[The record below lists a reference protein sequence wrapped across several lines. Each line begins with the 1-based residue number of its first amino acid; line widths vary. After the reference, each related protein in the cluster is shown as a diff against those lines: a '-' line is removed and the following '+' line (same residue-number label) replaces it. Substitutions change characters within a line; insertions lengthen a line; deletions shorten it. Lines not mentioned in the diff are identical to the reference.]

1 MGLRNREKTVK
12 PPVTKIEM
20 IEKTTKIIEIIKEK
34 IDQPD
39 QTSPSAYTNWLRPV
53 AKAAEYG
60 SLTFEYEIRK
70 EMTNPAEIL
79 HGGVVAGI
87 VDDLMGATIYS
98 MELPGL
104 YVTVNLDVSFF
115 AIAKLGDV
123 IQAKTKLLKK
133 GRKII
138 NMECEVWHPAKN
150 ILVAKG
156 SANLI
161 RADL

>member
-1 MGLRNREKTVK
+1 MAER
-12 PPVTKIEM
+12 
-20 IEKTTKIIEIIKEK
+20 TTKIIEVIKEK
-34 IDQPD
+34 IDLPD
-39 QTSPSAYTNWLRPV
+39 QTSPSAFTNWLEPV

-87 VDDLMGATIYS
+87 MDDLMGATVYS
-98 MELPGL
+98 MELPGQ
-104 YVTVNLDVSFF
+104 YVTVNLDVSYF
-115 AIAKLGDV
+115 AMAKLGDI
-123 IQAKTKLLKK
+123 IQARTRVLRM
-133 GRKII
+133 GRKVV
-138 NMECEVWHPAKN
+138 NMECEIWHTAKEKL
-150 ILVAKG
+150 IAKG

>member
-1 MGLRNREKTVK
+1 MA
-12 PPVTKIEM
+12 
-20 IEKTTKIIEIIKEK
+20 EKTTKIIEVIKEK
-34 IDQPD
+34 IGRPNQS
-39 QTSPSAYTNWLRPV
+39 SPSPFTNWLQPV
-53 AKAAEYG
+53 AKEAEYG
-60 SLTFEYEIRK
+60 SLTFEYTVRK
-70 EMTNPAEIL
+70 EMINPVEIL

-87 VDDLMGATIYS
+87 IDDLMGATVYS
-98 MELPGL
+98 MELPGQ

-138 NMECEVWHPAKN
+138 NMECEVWHPAKSR
-150 ILVAKG
+150 LVAKG
-156 SANLI
+156 SANLM